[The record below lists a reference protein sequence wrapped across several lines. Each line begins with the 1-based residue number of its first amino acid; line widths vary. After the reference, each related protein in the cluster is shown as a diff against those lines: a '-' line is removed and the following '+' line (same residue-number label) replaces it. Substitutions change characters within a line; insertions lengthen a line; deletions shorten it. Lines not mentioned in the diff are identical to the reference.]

1 MIGESMYEPKDDDQD
16 LLEAIGGLKLT
27 DAPRMPNYVS
37 EQLKRTKM
45 YEKELLFR
53 KKDTYLT
60 YDEIQGRLSKGL
72 IPSISAP
79 FVFHEPEVS
88 KSMTIPPAI
97 PPVVPLK
104 IPPTNPPVVP
114 LKIPPAI
121 PSAISLTVPPAI
133 PPAISLTVPLKIPP
147 SITPSPAP
155 ERVEFKFSAKKAT
168 KAPQPAPNPLPL
180 QAVPTFVFNTGT
192 SMVITPAATPVLPVI
207 DYSIDYSEFE
217 EPNMFNVR
225 MRKPC
230 KLYEH
235 QIEAVRWALG
245 RESGSFHGIS
255 GGILA
260 LSVGLGKTIIS
271 LSTIM
276 STYQPG
282 QTATLIITPKGLMLN
297 YLMDS
302 GKFFGTSIRGF
313 ILDREV
319 DDKRFYGFTIEDVYK
334 NHIIIMSVDTLTG
347 LAKSI
352 GKCTGKGNSALE
364 KVARIIY
371 DTQWF
376 RVVCDESHR
385 FSNHKTQLWEA
396 LKSLPRGRRLLLTGT
411 VVRSYEDGI
420 FAQLSVAGMNILESA
435 RQWTI
440 QNFQEYKLRDALFVK
455 SQAET
460 TINLPPSTVEQ
471 VHVEFGPFELKVYGI
486 MLANSR
492 KIYQGFKE
500 KDGTIFANVLEQFTR
515 MRQACIALHLITPQ
529 SKSKRLTDGEK
540 ERLKDGSLLG
550 MENIA
555 LERIIRQSSGP
566 SGVESAK
573 MIELMKIA
581 KAIPPTEKLIVF
593 SQWSSCC
600 ALATH
605 VFTTNFGAST
615 VLFADGELDALER
628 DQTFQKFRLDPSVRF
643 LCMTSIGSEG
653 LTLTE
658 ANHMVIMEPGF
669 TSFTNEQAMGRINRI
684 GQTRPTFVYQLIA
697 KNSVEHR
704 MLKILAE
711 KHDIKKVLLES
722 GINTELIGKLFE

>member
-1 MIGESMYEPKDDDQD
+1 MWEMIGESMYEPKDDDQD

-27 DAPRMPNYVS
+27 DVPRMPNYVS

-79 FVFHEPEVS
+79 FVFHEP
-88 KSMTIPPAI
+88 SMAISQAIPPAI
-97 PPVVPLK
+97 
-104 IPPTNPPVVP
+104 PPVVP

-121 PSAISLTVPPAI
+121 PSAITPP
-133 PPAISLTVPLKIPP
+133 
-147 SITPSPAP
+147 PAP

-168 KAPQPAPNPLPL
+168 KAPQPAPNPAPLPL
-180 QAVPTFVFNTGT
+180 QAVPKFVFNTGEI
-192 SMVITPAATPVLPVI
+192 SASVPLFGAESKAKISAGISADLAAI
-207 DYSIDYSEFE
+207 DYSDFE

-302 GKFFGTSIRGF
+302 GKFFGASIRGF

-319 DDKRFYGFTIEDVYK
+319 DDKRFYGFTAEDVYK

-371 DTQWF
+371 ETQWF

-440 QNFQEYKLRDALFVK
+440 QNFQESKLRDALFVK

-471 VHVEFGPFELKVYGI
+471 VHVEFGPFEMKVYGI

-550 MENIA
+550 MENIE
-555 LERIIRQSSGP
+555 LERIIRVNTGP

-704 MLKILAE
+704 MLQILAE

>member
-1 MIGESMYEPKDDDQD
+1 MGICTWAEQPSICVNINNFMSSKRVWEMIGESMYETKDDDQD

-79 FVFHEPEVS
+79 FVFHESES
-88 KSMTIPPAI
+88 KAI
-97 PPVVPLK
+97 PVAIPQVVSLAVPVV
-104 IPPTNPPVVP
+104 
-114 LKIPPAI
+114 
-121 PSAISLTVPPAI
+121 TVP
-133 PPAISLTVPLKIPP
+133 
-147 SITPSPAP
+147 
-155 ERVEFKFSAKKAT
+155 VEFKFSAKKAA
-168 KAPQPAPNPLPL
+168 KPPQPAPNLLPI
-180 QAVPTFVFNTGT
+180 QAVPTFVFNTGGNT
-192 SMVITPAATPVLPVI
+192 AASVPLFGAESKAKISTGISTELPAV
-207 DYSIDYSEFE
+207 DYTAFE
-217 EPNMFNVR
+217 EPNMFNIR

-230 KLYEH
+230 KLYDH

-302 GKFFGTSIRGF
+302 GKFFGASIRGF

-319 DDKRFYGFTIEDVYK
+319 DDKRFYGFTTDDVYK

-352 GKCTGKGNSALE
+352 GKCSGKGNSALE
-364 KVARIIY
+364 KVAQIIY

-420 FAQLSVAGMNILESA
+420 FAQLAVAGMNILESA

-471 VHVEFGPFELKVYGI
+471 VHVEFGPFEQKVYGI

-550 MENIA
+550 MENID
-555 LERIIRQSSGP
+555 LERIIRVNTGP

-600 ALATH
+600 ALAMH

-669 TSFTNEQAMGRINRI
+669 TSFTNEQAIGRINRI

-704 MLKILAE
+704 MLQILAE

>member
-79 FVFHEPEVS
+79 FVFHEPEGS
-88 KSMTIPPAI
+88 KSMIIPATAI
-97 PPVVPLK
+97 PPVVPLNIPSAISLA
-104 IPPTNPPVVP
+104 IPPAISLTTPPVVP

-121 PSAISLTVPPAI
+121 LPP
-133 PPAISLTVPLKIPP
+133 PV
-147 SITPSPAP
+147 P

-180 QAVPTFVFNTGT
+180 QAVPTFVFNTVGISTGT
-192 SMVITPAATPVLPVI
+192 SIVVTATPVLPVLPA
-207 DYSIDYSEFE
+207 IDYSEFE

-302 GKFFGTSIRGF
+302 GKFFGASIRGF

-319 DDKRFYGFTIEDVYK
+319 DDKRFYGFTAEDVYK

-371 DTQWF
+371 ETQWF

-471 VHVEFGPFELKVYGI
+471 VHVEFGPFEMKVYGI

-500 KDGTIFANVLEQFTR
+500 RDGTIFANVLEQFTR

-550 MENIA
+550 MENIE
-555 LERIIRQSSGP
+555 LERIIRVNTGP

-704 MLKILAE
+704 MLQILAE

>member
-88 KSMTIPPAI
+88 KSIVPLKI

-104 IPPTNPPVVP
+104 IP
-114 LKIPPAI
+114 
-121 PSAISLTVPPAI
+121 SAISLAI
-133 PPAISLTVPLKIPP
+133 PPAISLAIPPVVPLKVPPAIPP
-147 SITPSPAP
+147 PPAT

-180 QAVPTFVFNTGT
+180 QAVPTFVFNTGGISTGT
-192 SMVITPAATPVLPVI
+192 SMVVAIKAPPVSTATP
-207 DYSIDYSEFE
+207 DNSIDYSEFE

-302 GKFFGTSIRGF
+302 GKFFGASIRGF

-319 DDKRFYGFTIEDVYK
+319 DDKRFYGFTSEDVYK

-420 FAQLSVAGMNILESA
+420 FAQLSVAGMNILESP

-471 VHVEFGPFELKVYGI
+471 VHVEFGPFEMKVYGI

-550 MENIA
+550 MENIE
-555 LERIIRQSSGP
+555 LERIIRVNTGP

-669 TSFTNEQAMGRINRI
+669 TSFTNEQAIGRINRI

-704 MLKILAE
+704 MLQILAE